1 MMGTMPERPAE
12 RRPTMHVRGISRR
25 EVDVLEAVGERLTNA
40 EIAARLYL
48 SERTIESHVSSLLR
62 KLGVA
67 NRRELATAAADLV
80 DRSSAVEVTV
90 RPTGTVTFVF
100 TDIVGS
106 TELWDRYPAD
116 MPETVERHDNIVR
129 RVIDEHGGHVFST
142 GGDGFGGVFARAGD
156 ALVAAAAVE
165 VAVLAEPW
173 AASTPIRVRIGV
185 HTGEAHERGGD
196 FFGSAVNRA
205 ARIMGVAAP
214 FQVLVSSTTA
224 ALVADIAAVPEL
236 VDVGEH
242 ALRGLRQRQRLF
254 ELMYAG
260 RPPIAAPVPDLV
272 GTLAA
277 PVVRL
282 VGRGPD
288 QEHVAELLDEHR
300 LVTLVGAGGI
310 GKTSLAEA
318 VASQLAPS
326 FKGGTW
332 FVGLSALARREVV
345 APTFAA
351 AVGVQPRR
359 DVSITESIV
368 ASYRDQH
375 ALLVVDN
382 CEHVIDDACR
392 VVEAI
397 LRGCPNVKV
406 LATAREPL
414 AIHGERRVDLRS
426 LTVPDEADTPT
437 EIMSTPSAELLIQR
451 AAEAGRRLTV
461 DAGGARTVG
470 ALCRV
475 LGGIPLA
482 IELAASQLRMLSPAE
497 VLHRLE
503 AGLGTLTDDRRD
515 APSRHQT
522 LQATMDWSY
531 QLLGP
536 DERRVFDRLSVFFGG
551 FTVEAAQAVCGGEGL
566 DPTVIV
572 ELVWRLMD
580 RSMVQVVDDDDDT
593 TRYILLEPLRQ
604 HAFGHLDA
612 TERSRLA
619 GRHLVYYRDLA
630 ETSVHGI
637 RGPDEAAWVARL
649 NADFQNLRVAVR
661 HGVSTGRLDDAA
673 RLVAA
678 LHDYAIWRQR
688 FEVGD
693 WARAVLE
700 LTGAEQHS
708 SACVLYATAGWG
720 RCIAGDFDAATAYAE
735 QGLLAEHRTRQQC
748 GWLHDV
754 LGHVQFFQANNDAG
768 LEPSHAEIDR
778 ARASSDRYRLAYV
791 LADNAMHEY
800 LAGNATIARARADEA
815 LLLADAQQCPSLVG
829 IAHAARSMTQ
839 LDVDPDEARSSARKA
854 ARAAGAVEAG
864 WTKNVVT
871 VWLILLA
878 VDHADRIQDLE
889 LARDAIESYRRAGDE
904 VRVRTV
910 VNNCL
915 PVLLRI
921 LPAAATVELA
931 ELHGA
936 CLDRPRMKAALFD
949 AYVEPAIAEIEARL
963 GPAFA
968 EAVQRGRE
976 LTTSD
981 AAELTI
987 SLLQQALTPHSGH
1000 PQSQHASTASVTT
1013 NRP

>member
-1 MMGTMPERPAE
+1 MRE
-12 RRPTMHVRGISRR
+12 RGISRR
-25 EVDVLEAVGERLTNA
+25 EVEVLEALGERLTNA
-40 EIAARLYL
+40 EIALRLYV

-67 NRRELATAAADLV
+67 NRRELATAVAEMVDLPPV
-80 DRSSAVEVTV
+80 DATV

-106 TELWDRYPAD
+106 TELWDRHPDD
-116 MPETVERHDNIVR
+116 MPEAVERHDSIIR
-129 RVIDEHGGHVFST
+129 RVIEEHGGHVFAT

-156 ALVAAAAVE
+156 AVTAAGEAQVSL
-165 VAVLAEPW
+165 LAEGW
-173 AASTPIRVRIGV
+173 AERTPIRVRIGV

-205 ARIMGVAAP
+205 ARIMGAAAP

-236 VDVGEH
+236 LDVGEH
-242 ALRGLRQRQRLF
+242 VLRGLRQRQRLF
-254 ELMYAG
+254 ELMYPG

-272 GTLAA
+272 GNLAA

-288 QEHVAELLDEHR
+288 QALVAELLDDHR

-318 VASQLAPS
+318 VASELAS
-326 FKGGTW
+326 RFKGGTW
-332 FVGLSALARREVV
+332 FVALSALAPGEVV

-359 DVSITESIV
+359 EVSITDSIV

-397 LRGCPNVKV
+397 LRGCPDVKV

-426 LTVPDEADTPT
+426 LTVPDESDTPT
-437 EIMSTPSAELLIQR
+437 EIMSTASAELLLQR
-451 AAEAGRRLTV
+451 AAEAGRQLTV
-461 DAGGARTVG
+461 DADCARTVG
-470 ALCRV
+470 ALCRL

-497 VLHRLE
+497 VLQRLDT
-503 AGLGTLTDDRRD
+503 GLGTLTDDRRD

-522 LQATMDWSY
+522 LQTTMDWSY

-566 DPTVIV
+566 DPTVIA
-572 ELVWRLMD
+572 ELLWRLID
-580 RSMVQVVDDDDDT
+580 RSMVQVGDDDDDT
-593 TRYILLEPLRQ
+593 TRYVVLEPLRQ
-604 HAFGHLDA
+604 HASGHLDA

-619 GRHLVYYRDLA
+619 GRHLVYFRDLA
-630 ETSVHGI
+630 ETSVNGI

-693 WARAVLE
+693 WARAILE
-700 LTGAEQHS
+700 LAGAEHHP
-708 SACVLYATAGWG
+708 AGCVLYATAGWG
-720 RCIAGDFDAATAYAE
+720 RCIAGDFDTATAYAE
-735 QGLLAEHRTRQQC
+735 QGLVAERRTGQEC

-754 LGHVQFFQANNDAG
+754 LGHVQFFQASNDAG
-768 LEPSHAEIDR
+768 LEQSHAEIDR
-778 ARASSDRYRLAYV
+778 ARASGDRYRLAYV

-800 LAGNATIARARADEA
+800 MAGNARTR
-815 LLLADAQQCPSLVG
+815 
-829 IAHAARSMTQ
+829 
-839 LDVDPDEARSSARKA
+839 
-854 ARAAGAVEAG
+854 AGA
-864 WTKNVVT
+864 
-871 VWLILLA
+871 
-878 VDHADRIQDLE
+878 R
-889 LARDAIESYRRAGDE
+889 
-904 VRVRTV
+904 
-910 VNNCL
+910 
-915 PVLLRI
+915 
-921 LPAAATVELA
+921 
-931 ELHGA
+931 
-936 CLDRPRMKAALFD
+936 
-949 AYVEPAIAEIEARL
+949 
-963 GPAFA
+963 
-968 EAVQRGRE
+968 
-976 LTTSD
+976 
-981 AAELTI
+981 
-987 SLLQQALTPHSGH
+987 
-1000 PQSQHASTASVTT
+1000 
-1013 NRP
+1013 